1 MNIVLGSAF
10 LLLTG
15 IFYILVSGEKGNRKQ
30 KGARWIQRWGR
41 KHGWQLPEWMTE
53 ECIWQTELAVL
64 VAGVLLIAAGVT
76 EQAENGQEISQLR
89 RPAYGQGIQ
98 EENLEVEWRDEQGN
112 RKKESMTVD
121 VIEKQ
126 LSEKEIETIFS
137 EVRGAIEKEI
147 LGENESLKHVDHP
160 LYLREELQEY
170 PVTVRWFS
178 SRPEILDWEGRHGE
192 NIREDGEA
200 VTLTAIIGLQGQER
214 NESWDILVFPE
225 ISDEKRQVEDMVE
238 KANADTEK
246 GSEWMQLPK
255 TLHGEKLVWKK
266 VGDGMQYG
274 VALLA
279 FALPVMVLLHR
290 QQKEKEHKKEEQQQ
304 MQHLTDYTSMEHA
317 TDPLRYQLEY
327 VIGGKNTDQENLKAV
342 VYRLLAAREAANMMY
357 LLQDPT
363 RQAEIHE
370 MALVIC
376 AAIGF
381 PALEGIVSLALQAA
395 WAFGE
400 SLLDVRQLLTGGKV
414 PLVKTG
420 DTWMV
425 SLHQLAKI
433 TELLKNSRAVEQKGM
448 TYQEYLGILL
458 MTGKSEVQTERTMDI
473 VEAVIRGMSGKENF
487 RLDQGVIYLEVDMGV
502 TFAEKTFSL
511 QRDYGYAMGSD

>member
-30 KGARWIQRWGR
+30 KGVRWIQRWGR

-98 EENLEVEWRDEQGN
+98 EESLEVEWRDEQGN

-225 ISDEKRQVEDMVE
+225 ISDEK
-238 KANADTEK
+238 KAGRRYGGK
-246 GSEWMQLPK
+246 GKCRYRKRFRVDAASENLAWR
-255 TLHGEKLVWKK
+255 K
-266 VGDGMQYG
+266 VGM
-274 VALLA
+274 
-279 FALPVMVLLHR
+279 
-290 QQKEKEHKKEEQQQ
+290 EKK
-304 MQHLTDYTSMEHA
+304 
-317 TDPLRYQLEY
+317 
-327 VIGGKNTDQENLKAV
+327 
-342 VYRLLAAREAANMMY
+342 
-357 LLQDPT
+357 
-363 RQAEIHE
+363 
-370 MALVIC
+370 
-376 AAIGF
+376 
-381 PALEGIVSLALQAA
+381 
-395 WAFGE
+395 
-400 SLLDVRQLLTGGKV
+400 
-414 PLVKTG
+414 
-420 DTWMV
+420 
-425 SLHQLAKI
+425 
-433 TELLKNSRAVEQKGM
+433 
-448 TYQEYLGILL
+448 
-458 MTGKSEVQTERTMDI
+458 
-473 VEAVIRGMSGKENF
+473 
-487 RLDQGVIYLEVDMGV
+487 
-502 TFAEKTFSL
+502 
-511 QRDYGYAMGSD
+511 

>member
-30 KGARWIQRWGR
+30 KSARWIQRWGR

-64 VAGVLLIAAGVT
+64 VAGILLIAAGVT

-178 SRPEILDWEGRHGE
+178 SRPEILDWEGKHGE

-304 MQHLTDYTSMEHA
+304 MQQDY
-317 TDPLRYQLEY
+317 P
-327 VIGGKNTDQENLKAV
+327 
-342 VYRLLAAREAANMMY
+342 
-357 LLQDPT
+357 
-363 RQAEIHE
+363 EIVTK
-370 MALVIC
+370 L
-376 AAIGF
+376 
-381 PALEGIVSLALQAA
+381 
-395 WAFGE
+395 
-400 SLLDVRQLLTGGKV
+400 QLLLSTGMNLRKSV
-414 PLVKTG
+414 ERIAG
-420 DTWMV
+420 DYV
-425 SLHQLAKI
+425 SYMRR
-433 TELLKNSRAVEQKGM
+433 E
-448 TYQEYLGILL
+448 
-458 MTGKSEVQTERTMDI
+458 EVR
-473 VEAVIRGMSGKENF
+473 
-487 RLDQGVIYLEVDMGV
+487 
-502 TFAEKTFSL
+502 
-511 QRDYGYAMGSD
+511 

>member
-30 KGARWIQRWGR
+30 KGVRWIQRWGR

-98 EENLEVEWRDEQGN
+98 EESLKVEWRDEQGN

-238 KANADTEK
+238 
-246 GSEWMQLPK
+246 
-255 TLHGEKLVWKK
+255 
-266 VGDGMQYG
+266 
-274 VALLA
+274 
-279 FALPVMVLLHR
+279 
-290 QQKEKEHKKEEQQQ
+290 
-304 MQHLTDYTSMEHA
+304 
-317 TDPLRYQLEY
+317 
-327 VIGGKNTDQENLKAV
+327 
-342 VYRLLAAREAANMMY
+342 
-357 LLQDPT
+357 
-363 RQAEIHE
+363 
-370 MALVIC
+370 
-376 AAIGF
+376 
-381 PALEGIVSLALQAA
+381 
-395 WAFGE
+395 
-400 SLLDVRQLLTGGKV
+400 
-414 PLVKTG
+414 
-420 DTWMV
+420 
-425 SLHQLAKI
+425 
-433 TELLKNSRAVEQKGM
+433 
-448 TYQEYLGILL
+448 
-458 MTGKSEVQTERTMDI
+458 
-473 VEAVIRGMSGKENF
+473 
-487 RLDQGVIYLEVDMGV
+487 
-502 TFAEKTFSL
+502 
-511 QRDYGYAMGSD
+511 